1 LSEKEFNA
9 ILLEATDEGLSSIG
23 ETPKQALYFLLE
35 EKFNIKK
42 QEIPHRIADFEDA
55 LERIFGPG
63 AKFLEIIIMKCLYE
77 KVGQTVHLCNP
88 NDFSFTKYVKAV
100 KHSYLEKNELR
111 TRMGSVSA
119 SRLSY
124 AHLCEEN

>member
-1 LSEKEFNA
+1 MSEKDFNA
-9 ILLEATDEGLSSIG
+9 ILLEATDEGLSSLG

-42 QEIPHRIADFEDA
+42 QEIPDKIADFEDA
-55 LERIFGPG
+55 LEKIFGPG
-63 AKFLEIIIMKCLYE
+63 AEFLEIIIMKCLYE
-77 KVGQTVHLCNP
+77 KVGQTVHLYSP

-100 KHSYLEKNELR
+100 RHSYLKKSKLR
-111 TRMGSVSA
+111 TRMGSISA

>member
-1 LSEKEFNA
+1 LSEREFNE

-23 ETPKQALYFLLE
+23 ETPKRALYFLLE
-35 EKFNIKK
+35 ERFNITK
-42 QEIPHRIADFEDA
+42 QEIPYRITDFEDA
-55 LERIFGPG
+55 LEKIFGLG

-77 KVGQTVHLCNP
+77 KVGQTVHLYSP
-88 NDFSFTKYVKAV
+88 NDFSFTKYVRAV
-100 KHSYLEKNELR
+100 RQSYLKKSKLR
-111 TRMGSVSA
+111 TRMGSISA